1 MQFLMQE
8 EPKSKCSVWDDFVP
22 IIENGLIYTVFITD
36 QIDFP
41 AQYDKL
47 MYILNSLE
55 SYHTVIFNINSPGGN
70 ADSGFM
76 LRQAIIDCKAKTI
89 ARISGTVASAATFL
103 ALACDE
109 MSCVSFT
116 SFMVHNY
123 SHSTGHDSGNRI
135 KAYVDFTDRELKR
148 AFRVVYTNFLTEEEI
163 ADVTERDKE
172 IWLNEI
178 ETMERW
184 KNYKNHP
191 RATKASK

>member
-8 EPKSKCSVWDDFVP
+8 ESKPKCSVWDDFVP
-22 IIENGLIYTVFITD
+22 IIQDGLTYTVFITD

-47 MYILNSLE
+47 MYTLNSLQ

-70 ADSGFM
+70 SDSGFM
-76 LRQAIIDCKAKTI
+76 IRQGILNCKAKTI
-89 ARISGTVASAATFL
+89 ARLSGTVASAATFL

-109 MSCVSFT
+109 LFCDPFT
-116 SFMVHNY
+116 SFMAHNY
-123 SHSTGHDSGNRI
+123 YHGTEGGGSQVKN
-135 KAYVDFTDRELKR
+135 YVDFTDRELKR

-163 ADVTERDKE
+163 VSVTEDDKE

-184 KNYKNHP
+184 KNYKNP
-191 RATKASK
+191 PKVAKDSK